1 LKKLNFLNAYSNFLN
16 NSSSS
21 SSGNTN
27 NHQNNINNIPANNF
41 RVNLKN
47 YQYRHNNQV
56 SDKKENNSFPITD
69 NRQVNRQH
77 NPHNPALLTSE
88 RENYFLQ
95 NSNIISDS
103 DKDSSALTKNSFIN
117 TTNLLKNFN
126 RKNFDT
132 NIQKNP
138 RIGNSSE
145 LNSSSRS
152 SDISLNTT
160 NLIKIQTSEKRND
173 LTNQNTHLVSTI
185 GREKQKSSS
194 TAGRKFRFNNSTA
207 LKGSAYV
214 EQEWAVSIIEN
225 YAREVG
231 ISAFNFRTMELYIT
245 QFIDNEAYVN
255 SITMINFWRPIE
267 LIMNQKAE
275 DSCLHQLVKKIFRNS
290 YVGFLPR
297 KNFAEDQGK
306 EIYLQSGFKE
316 LTSEELNTKYV
327 CMASLAGLISHLDQN
342 SQVKI
347 EKEHLVIKFYYLENH
362 LNISFQSTIDLE
374 LLLNLK
380 FNKTFGSLFSIFN
393 CQTVSG
399 HRLLRSNILQPLAV
413 KEDLVKRYQ
422 AVEELCNN
430 PEIMLFIKE
439 TLPHFKDLEIHISK
453 FMHKLEEPTENIIKG
468 ILSSIQGIRIC
479 LKTLKNF
486 REVLKFKLKSELFT
500 IILNSFED
508 KIFDYLLE
516 NIENLIEEFDFTN
529 TKITRKQ
536 DSIFFMIKAGI
547 NNVLD
552 VSRKTYSDTVSEIYS
567 EYEKLKISTND
578 PNIKLLYSESRGY
591 YLILNEKYFIESD
604 YVVSR
609 KVGKKFHCANIPLV
623 SLSERIKEI
632 KRDLVDISM
641 NLISDLVHIIQKN
654 VNYLYVF
661 SSYVALLDVICAFA
675 EYSKLNV
682 KVVKPIINNGNINN
696 SQMRR
701 NLNPFIFGKN
711 CRHPLYEKTYST
723 IANHHSN
730 TCVSNF
736 FVPNDYLLT
745 SHFNI
750 LLLKG
755 ANASGKTT
763 YMKGLA
769 LLTILAQI
777 GCFVPCDYFEFS
789 LRKFL
794 YTKFDSNDNVEEN
807 RGTYI
812 KEIIE
817 IQKVI
822 TNHLNDSLIL
832 LDEPFDNS
840 DSKEN
845 LALSMAVLDQ
855 FTNKFT
861 KSFVIISSHNNSLT
875 QLGLFYFNIVIGTMV
890 VEFTDEA
897 MNFLFKFRFNNPIKK
912 GEHSYESE
920 QPTMNNI
927 INFNLS
933 QENSYNEE
941 NYGIILANMIG
952 LNKDII
958 SSAKEI
964 SYKCRKGGNKI
975 KDYIEYSPHVTIFK
989 TFLFKLLMEMYEL
1002 KFISNCFVIEEEVIM
1017 KKREITQFI
1026 QGGLN

>member
-1 LKKLNFLNAYSNFLN
+1 MLN
-16 NSSSS
+16 NSSSK
-21 SSGNTN
+21 GNTN
-27 NHQNNINNIPANNF
+27 NNETSTNNNLQANNF
-41 RVNLKN
+41 RLNLNNVK
-47 YQYRHNNQV
+47 YRNNNQIF
-56 SDKKENNSFPITD
+56 DKQENNSNIFTENKQI
-69 NRQVNRQH
+69 NRNFNHNNR
-77 NPHNPALLTSE
+77 ALLTSE
-88 RENYFLQ
+88 MDKNFQ
-95 NSNIISDS
+95 TNSKNESDLERDNS
-103 DKDSSALTKNSFIN
+103 TLSKNNFSN

-126 RKNFDT
+126 RKNFET
-132 NIQKNP
+132 NVRKNLSS
-138 RIGNSSE
+138 NSKE
-145 LNSSSRS
+145 LNSSSRDS
-152 SDISLNTT
+152 EFSVNTT
-160 NLIKIQTSEKRND
+160 NLIKINTSEKRKD
-173 LTNQNTHLVSTI
+173 LTNKNSHLNSTVV
-185 GREKQKSSS
+185 GDKQKSSGT

-231 ISAFNFRTMELYIT
+231 ISAFNFRTMEVYIT

-306 EIYLQSGFKE
+306 EIYLESQIKE
-316 LTSEELNTKYV
+316 LTPEELNTKYV
-327 CMASLAGLISHLDQN
+327 CMASLAGLICHLDLN

-347 EKEHLVIKFYYLENH
+347 EKEQLIIKFYYLENH

-380 FNKTFGSLFSIFN
+380 FNKSFGSLFSLFN

-399 HRLLRSNILQPLAV
+399 QRLLRSNILQPLGV
-413 KEDLVKRYQ
+413 KEDIYKRYL

-453 FMHKLEEPTENIIKG
+453 FMHKLQEPTENIIKG
-468 ILSSIQGIRIC
+468 ILTSVQGIRIC

-486 REVLKFKLKSELFT
+486 RDVLKFKLKSELLT
-500 IILNSFED
+500 IIINSFED

-516 NIENLIEEFDFTN
+516 NIDNLIEEYDFTN
-529 TKITRKQ
+529 TKVTKKQ

-552 VSRKTYSDTVSEIYS
+552 VSRKTYSDTVFEIYS
-567 EYEKLKISTND
+567 EFEKLKISTND
-578 PNIKLLYSESRGY
+578 PNIKILFSESRGY

-604 YVVSR
+604 YIVSR
-609 KVGKKFHCANIPLV
+609 KVGKKFHCANIALV

-641 NLISDLVHIIQKN
+641 NLISDLVNIIQKN

-675 EYSKLNV
+675 EYCKLNI
-682 KVVKPIINNGNINN
+682 KIVKPIINNGNISS
-696 SQMRR
+696 SQMKK
-701 NLNPFIFGKN
+701 NNNPFIFGKN

-723 IANHHSN
+723 ISN
-730 TCVSNF
+730 NNNNSYFDNF

-745 SHFNI
+745 CQFNI

-817 IQKVI
+817 IQKVVI
-822 TNHLNDSLIL
+822 NHLNESLIL

-845 LALSMAVLDQ
+845 LALSMAMLDQ
-855 FTNKFT
+855 FTNKFS

-875 QLGLFYFNIVIGTMV
+875 QLGLFYFNIILGTMV
-890 VEFTDEA
+890 VEFTDET
-897 MNFLFKFRFNNPIKK
+897 MNFLYKFRFNNQIKK
-912 GEHSYESE
+912 NNQICESE
-920 QPTMNNI
+920 QISLNNI
-927 INFNLS
+927 TSNFNSS
-933 QENSYNEE
+933 QENSFYEE

-952 LNKDII
+952 LNRDIITSAKDI
-958 SSAKEI
+958 A
-964 SYKCRKGGNKI
+964 YKCRKGANKI
-975 KDYIEYSPHVTIFK
+975 NNYIEYSGHITTFK
-989 TFLFKLLMEMYEL
+989 TFIFKLLIEMYEH
-1002 KFISNCFVIEEEVIM
+1002 KFISNCFVIEEEVII
-1017 KKREITQFI
+1017 KKKEITQFI
-1026 QGGLN
+1026 QGSLN